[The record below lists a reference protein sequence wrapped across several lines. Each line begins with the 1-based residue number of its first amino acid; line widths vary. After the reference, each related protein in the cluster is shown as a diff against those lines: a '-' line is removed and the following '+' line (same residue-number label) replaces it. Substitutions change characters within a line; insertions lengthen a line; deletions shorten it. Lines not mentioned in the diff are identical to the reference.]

1 MERSCATNKVCHSQF
16 FKARSRRCCSPNKT
30 QSRSGT
36 FAIASQSHLF
46 HSYTSCVRRCDS
58 NPPSG
63 RARFHLH
70 RRTSALSAISRIVRR
85 QTHINGI
92 LIEPHLASK
101 FAYGPSSLRL
111 RWIKHLLSEAL
122 GTRYALLRLPRNNPS
137 KLETQRKRTRSKIYF
152 RAKRGQADPDVIDP
166 VRITSEP
173 LAISFRTTP
182 GRCPPHQFSSI
193 TTMSNSLGR
202 GRLIFARE
210 VFRLLVLSKISHSR
224 KQRVRSRSNNNRRS
238 CRHQHPK
245 RCRAS
250 RPRSSRPS
258 FSLSCSTCSVS
269 RSYHLTRSAFT
280 TLADSRFLHLD
291 AQPLHSRSPSFPA

>member
-210 VFRLLVLSKISHSR
+210 VFRLLVLSKISHTACPIKVEQQPSIM
-224 KQRVRSRSNNNRRS
+224 SASA
-238 CRHQHPK
+238 PK
-245 RCRAS
+245 AM
-250 RPRSSRPS
+250 SSESSKIVKTVFLALVLDLLGEPVIPPDP
-258 FSLSCSTCSVS
+258 FCI
-269 RSYHLTRSAFT
+269 YNTR
-280 TLADSRFLHLD
+280 
-291 AQPLHSRSPSFPA
+291 